1 MNHTPQESGRLIVGA
16 SGPVPGVALHAVR
29 YDASGAMAVER
40 SLPLPEPSYA
50 AFDPRHGMLHT
61 VLEEDAGRV
70 ASVPLGPGAD
80 LGEPVAEAASGGA
93 LPCHVAVHPDAPY
106 VFVANYGD
114 GVLSVF
120 PTGPDGRIAA
130 SEPVQALDHLPGS
143 HAHMAAISPDGR
155 FVLCTDL
162 GADRVHIY
170 AFDAGKG
177 RLEPHGTAR
186 VPDGRGPRHLVFHPS
201 GRYAYLISELSCT
214 LIVCGWD
221 AASGRLLPG
230 AELPTRRDAANP
242 AANFSAA
249 VRISPDGAHVYT
261 TDRGDDTIAV
271 HAVAPGGAGGAADA
285 GGHLEPVEVVAC
297 GGAWPRD
304 IALSPDGRLLFC
316 ANQRSD
322 TVTVFRRDPASGRLT
337 PAAAP
342 LSVPAPSSVLPV

>member
-1 MNHTPQESGRLIVGA
+1 MNHTPQTSGRLIIGG
-16 SGPVPGVALHAVR
+16 SGPVPGVALRLAR
-29 YDASGAMAVER
+29 YDASGTVTDEGAL
-40 SLPLPEPSYA
+40 SLVEPSYV
-50 AFDPRHGMLHT
+50 AFDARHGMLHT
-61 VLEEDAGRV
+61 VLEEVPGRV
-70 ASVPLGPGAD
+70 VSVPLDEGTG
-80 LGEPVAEAASGGA
+80 LGEPVAGAASGGA
-93 LPCHVAVHPDAPY
+93 LPCHIAVHPDAPF

-130 SEPVQALDHLPGS
+130 TEPFQAIAHLPGS

-162 GADRVHIY
+162 GADRVHVY
-170 AFDAGKG
+170 AFDPVKG
-177 RLEPHGTAR
+177 RLDLHGTAR

-201 GRYAYLISELSCT
+201 GRHAYLINELSCT
-214 LIVCGWD
+214 LIVCAWD
-221 AASGRLLPG
+221 AESGRLEPG

-242 AANFSAA
+242 ADNSSAA
-249 VRISPDGAHVYT
+249 IRVSPDGAHVYS

-271 HAVAPGGAGGAADA
+271 HATVADGAA
-285 GGHLEPVEVVAC
+285 LEPVEVVSC

-322 TVTVFRRDPASGRLT
+322 TVTVFHRDPDTGRLT

-342 LSVPAPSSVLPV
+342 LGVPAPSSVLPL